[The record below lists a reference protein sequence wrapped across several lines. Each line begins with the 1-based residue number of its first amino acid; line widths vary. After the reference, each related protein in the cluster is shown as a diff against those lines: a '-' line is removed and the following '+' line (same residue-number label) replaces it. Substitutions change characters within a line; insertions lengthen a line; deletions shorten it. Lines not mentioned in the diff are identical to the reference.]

1 MICLV
6 FLFSIVWLDVFKIP
20 LSNYSPQLCMDNCL
34 KFLLAGLKEWKG
46 NSKVFCYLF
55 DLRAPFSTLRLLVL
69 FCFSIFHRLTRFDL
83 EGSKSLYPTLVLQP
97 STLLEIQPKI
107 FTRRS
112 GWVLVDRLGNVA
124 NISWTSSILICDC

>member
-1 MICLV
+1 
-6 FLFSIVWLDVFKIP
+6 
-20 LSNYSPQLCMDNCL
+20 MDNIL
-34 KFLLAGLKEWKG
+34 NFLLAGLKEWKG
-46 NSKVFCYLF
+46 NSKVLVIFLIYVLPS
-55 DLRAPFSTLRLLVL
+55 LILIRLLVL

-97 STLLEIQPKI
+97 STLLEMQPKI

-124 NISWTSSILICDC
+124 NIS

>member
-1 MICLV
+1 
-6 FLFSIVWLDVFKIP
+6 
-20 LSNYSPQLCMDNCL
+20 MDNSL

-55 DLRAPFSTLRLLVL
+55 DLRALFSTLIRLLVL
-69 FCFSIFHRLTRFDL
+69 FCFSVFHSLTRFDL

-112 GWVLVDRLGNVA
+112 GWVLVDRLGNIA
-124 NISWTSSILICDC
+124 NMS